1 MADEDGSEE
10 PNVFVKLPDP
20 STGAFAT
27 QTFRAQLK
35 KWDLL
40 TNSRLCRFRYT
51 RPFHRMSPSGFLR
64 DLFDSDA
71 GRTHLRCMNG
81 KGEWTAILPDGGACE
96 TVTHAI
102 VPCGATSMSIFD
114 RLYDAARSRPSC
126 AKTRSC

>member
-1 MADEDGSEE
+1 MPSAPPGDDDEDGSEE

-51 RPFHRMSPSGFLR
+51 RPFHRMSPSAFLK
-64 DLFDSDA
+64 DLFLSLI
-71 GRTHLRCMNG
+71 H
-81 KGEWTAILPDGGACE
+81 I
-96 TVTHAI
+96 
-102 VPCGATSMSIFD
+102 
-114 RLYDAARSRPSC
+114 
-126 AKTRSC
+126 